1 MNTLHKHILAV
12 PDWFMFT
19 SQAKLV
25 HLISSHYFIVQH
37 VKKYYF
43 IDPSV
48 SPLDFKWNGASR
60 T

>member
-37 VKKYYF
+37 VKKILFY
-43 IDPSV
+43 
-48 SPLDFKWNGASR
+48 
-60 T
+60 